1 MVCVLLIFCSEER
14 GVKSTLRSNARRR
27 EHDVKR
33 LLTLTALIGLGLM
46 VQPASANTITYDFTG
61 VPGFTGGLPVSVS
74 ATFTTLANEVQLSL
88 TNNQANPTSVIQNL
102 SDVVFHLSTGQNSGS
117 ILSSSG
123 TERTVNSN
131 GTFAAGPTVSTG
143 WALSTNGTG
152 LELNVLGTAVGP
164 THTLIGPPD
173 ASNLYSNANGSIAG
187 NPAHN
192 PFLIGPIIFDLSVPG
207 VTTSSTISSVDFS
220 FGTTDGND
228 VPGTPST
235 VPEPTTLLLLGTAMA
250 GFGAVARLRRRE
262 PSQPS

>member
-1 MVCVLLIFCSEER
+1 
-14 GVKSTLRSNARRR
+14 
-27 EHDVKR
+27 VKR

-61 VPGFTGGLPVSVS
+61 VPGFTGGLPVSAS

-152 LELNVLGTAVGP
+152 LQLNVLGTAIGP
-164 THTLIGPPD
+164 AHTVIGPPG
-173 ASNLYSNANGSIAG
+173 AGNLYSNANGSIANG
-187 NPAHN
+187 PGPHN
-192 PFLIGPIIFDLSVPG
+192 PFLFGPIVFDLSVPG
-207 VTTSSTISSVDFS
+207 VTTGSTVSSVDFS
-220 FGTTDGND
+220 FGTTEGND
-228 VPGTPST
+228 VSGTPSP
-235 VPEPTTLLLLGTAMA
+235 VPEPTTLLLLGSTMA
-250 GFGAVARLRRRE
+250 GLGALARSRRRE
-262 PSQPS
+262 PTRPS